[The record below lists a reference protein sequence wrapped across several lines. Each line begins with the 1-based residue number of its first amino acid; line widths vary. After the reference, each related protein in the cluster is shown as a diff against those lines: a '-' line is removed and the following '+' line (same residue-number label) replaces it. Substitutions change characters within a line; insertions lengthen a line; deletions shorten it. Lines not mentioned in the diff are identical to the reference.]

1 MNIKALIEKRNVLVA
16 KMQEI
21 VDAAGKETRAF
32 TDDENKQYADY
43 KAEVEKLDE
52 TIKAYKETR
61 DLDEK
66 NPAEEGSEQKE
77 QRSKEEAEELE
88 ERAFEDYIRGT
99 LTEER
104 AADSN
109 FTFADN
115 GAVIPTSI
123 ANKIIDKVVEISPIY
138 ALATKYNVGGTLTI
152 PYYDA
157 STGDITMAYAEEFTE
172 LTSTSGSFKSISL
185 KGFLAG
191 VLTLVSKSLL
201 NNSNFNLLNFVIN
214 KMAQNIAIWIENECI
229 NGTSGKIEGLSTITP
244 AVTSAKATSVTTDE
258 LIDLQE
264 SIPDMYQA
272 NAIWI
277 MNKKTRTEIRKLKD
291 SDEQYL
297 LNKDISA
304 RWGYTLL
311 GKDVYISDNMPEMKG
326 GNRAIIY
333 GDLSGLAIKTSEN
346 ATIDILREKY
356 ATQHAIGVY
365 AYLEMDAK
373 VENAEKIAVMKMYGT
388 SSSS

>member
-1 MNIKALIEKRNVLVA
+1 MNIKALIEKRNALVT

-32 TDDENKQYADY
+32 TEDENKQYADY
-43 KAEVEKLDE
+43 KAEVKKLDE

-66 NPAEEGSEQKE
+66 TPAEEDGEQKE
-77 QRSKEEAEELE
+77 QRNKEEAEELE

-229 NGTSGKIEGLSTITP
+229 NGTSGKIEGLSAITP
-244 AVTSAKATSVTTDE
+244 TVTSAKATSVTADE

-291 SDEQYL
+291 SDGQYL
-297 LNKDISA
+297 LNKDVSA

-333 GDLSGLAIKTSEN
+333 GDLSGLAIKTSEG

-373 VENAEKIAVMKMYGT
+373 VENAEKIAVMKMYGA
-388 SSSS
+388 SSS

>member
-1 MNIKALIEKRNVLVA
+1 MNIKALIEKRNALIS

-21 VDAAGKETRAF
+21 VDVAGKETRAF

-43 KAEVEKLDE
+43 KSEVEKLDE

-66 NPAEEGSEQKE
+66 TPAEEDGEQKE
-77 QRSKEEAEELE
+77 QRNKEEAEEIE
-88 ERAFEDYIRGT
+88 ERTFEDYIRGT

-109 FTFADN
+109 FKFADN

-172 LTSTSGSFKSISL
+172 LTSTSGNFKSISL

-214 KMAQNIAIWIENECI
+214 KMAQNIAVWIENECI
-229 NGTSGKIEGLSTITP
+229 NGTSGKIEGLSTIVP

-291 SDEQYL
+291 GDGQYL
-297 LNKDISA
+297 LNKDVSA

-333 GDLSGLAIKTSEN
+333 GDLSGLAIKTSEG

-373 VENAEKIAVMKMYGT
+373 IENAEKIAVMKMYGA
-388 SSSS
+388 SSS

>member
-1 MNIKALIEKRNVLVA
+1 MNIKALIEKRNALVT

-66 NPAEEGSEQKE
+66 IPAEEDGEQKE
-77 QRSKEEAEELE
+77 QRNKEEAEELE
-88 ERAFEDYIRGT
+88 ARAFEDYIRGT

-104 AADSN
+104 AANSN

-229 NGTSGKIEGLSTITP
+229 NGTSSKIEGLSTITP
-244 AVTSAKATSVTTDE
+244 AVTSAKATSVTADE

-291 SDEQYL
+291 SDGQYL
-297 LNKDISA
+297 LNKDVSA

-365 AYLEMDAK
+365 AYIEMDAK
-373 VENAEKIAVMKMYGT
+373 VENAEKIAVMKMYST
-388 SSSS
+388 SSP

>member
-1 MNIKALIEKRNVLVA
+1 MNIKALIEKRNALVT

-66 NPAEEGSEQKE
+66 IPAEEDGEQKE
-77 QRSKEEAEELE
+77 QRNKEEAEELE

-104 AADSN
+104 AANSN

-115 GAVIPTSI
+115 GAVIPASI

-244 AVTSAKATSVTTDE
+244 AVTSAKATSVTVDE

-291 SDEQYL
+291 SDGQYL
-297 LNKDISA
+297 LNKDVSA

-388 SSSS
+388 SSS

>member
-1 MNIKALIEKRNVLVA
+1 MNIKALIEKRNALVT

-66 NPAEEGSEQKE
+66 IPAEEDGEQKE
-77 QRSKEEAEELE
+77 QRNKEEAEELE

-104 AADSN
+104 AANSN

-244 AVTSAKATSVTTDE
+244 AVTSAKATSVTVDE

-291 SDEQYL
+291 SDGQYL
-297 LNKDISA
+297 LNKDVSA

-388 SSSS
+388 SSS

>member
-1 MNIKALIEKRNVLVA
+1 MNIKALIEKRNALVT

-66 NPAEEGSEQKE
+66 IPAEEDGEQKE
-77 QRSKEEAEELE
+77 QRNKEEAEELE
-88 ERAFEDYIRGT
+88 ARAFEDYIRGT

-104 AADSN
+104 AATSN

-138 ALATKYNVGGTLTI
+138 NLATKYNVGGTLTI

-214 KMAQNIAIWIENECI
+214 KMAQNIAIWTENECI
-229 NGTSGKIEGLSTITP
+229 NGTSGKIEGLSKITP
-244 AVTSAKATSVTTDE
+244 AVTSAKATSVTADE

-291 SDEQYL
+291 SDGQYL
-297 LNKDISA
+297 LNKDVSA

-365 AYLEMDAK
+365 AYIEMDAK
-373 VENAEKIAVMKMYGT
+373 VENAEKIAVMKMSST
-388 SSSS
+388 SSS

>member
-1 MNIKALIEKRNVLVA
+1 MNIKALIEKRNALIE
-16 KMQEI
+16 KMQAI

-32 TDDENKQYADY
+32 TDDENKQYSDY
-43 KAEVEKLDE
+43 KSEVEKLDE

-66 NPAEEGSEQKE
+66 IPAEEDGEQKE
-77 QRSKEEAEELE
+77 QRNKEEAEDLE

-214 KMAQNIAIWIENECI
+214 KMAQNIAIWIEKECI
-229 NGTSGKIEGLSTITP
+229 NGTSSKIEGLSTITP
-244 AVTSAKATSVTTDE
+244 AVTSAKATSVTVDE
-258 LIDLQE
+258 LINLQE

-291 SDEQYL
+291 SDGQYL
-297 LNKDISA
+297 LNKDVSA

-373 VENAEKIAVMKMYGT
+373 VENAEKIAVMKMTG
-388 SSSS
+388 SAS

>member
-1 MNIKALIEKRNVLVA
+1 MNIKALIEKRNALVT

-66 NPAEEGSEQKE
+66 IPAEEDGEQKE
-77 QRSKEEAEELE
+77 QRNKEEAEELE
-88 ERAFEDYIRGT
+88 ARAFEDYIRGT

-244 AVTSAKATSVTTDE
+244 AVTSAKATSVTVDE

-291 SDEQYL
+291 SDGQYL
-297 LNKDISA
+297 LNKDVSA

-388 SSSS
+388 SSS

>member
-1 MNIKALIEKRNVLVA
+1 MNIKALIEKRNALVT

-66 NPAEEGSEQKE
+66 IPAEEDGEQKE
-77 QRSKEEAEELE
+77 QRNKEEAEELE

-104 AADSN
+104 AANSN

-115 GAVIPTSI
+115 GAVIPASI

-138 ALATKYNVGGTLTI
+138 NLATKYNVGGTLTI

-244 AVTSAKATSVTTDE
+244 AVTSAKATSVTVDE

-291 SDEQYL
+291 SDGQYL
-297 LNKDISA
+297 LNKDVSA

-388 SSSS
+388 SSS

>member
-1 MNIKALIEKRNVLVA
+1 MNIKALIEKRNALVT

-32 TDDENKQYADY
+32 TSDENKQYADY

-66 NPAEEGSEQKE
+66 TPAEEDGEQKE
-77 QRSKEEAEELE
+77 QRNKEEAEELE
-88 ERAFEDYIRGT
+88 ERAFEDYLRGT

-115 GAVIPTSI
+115 GAVIPASI

-201 NNSNFNLLNFVIN
+201 NNSNFNLLDFVIN
-214 KMAQNIAIWIENECI
+214 KMAQNIAVWIENECI
-229 NGTSGKIEGLSTITP
+229 NGTSSKIEGLSTIVP

-291 SDEQYL
+291 SDGQYL
-297 LNKDISA
+297 LNKDVSA

-311 GKDVYISDNMPEMKG
+311 GKDVYISDNMPEMKS

-333 GDLSGLAIKTSEN
+333 GDLSGLAIKTSEG

-373 VENAEKIAVMKMYGT
+373 VENAEKIAVMKMYGA
-388 SSSS
+388 SSS

>member
-1 MNIKALIEKRNVLVA
+1 MNIKALIEKRNALVT

-66 NPAEEGSEQKE
+66 TPAEEDGEQKE
-77 QRSKEEAEELE
+77 QRNKEEAEELE
-88 ERAFEDYIRGT
+88 ERAFEDYLRGT

-115 GAVIPTSI
+115 GAVIPASI

-229 NGTSGKIEGLSTITP
+229 NGTSGKIEGLSTIAP
-244 AVTSAKATSVTTDE
+244 AVTSAKATSVTADE

-291 SDEQYL
+291 SDGQYL
-297 LNKDISA
+297 LNKDVSA

-333 GDLSGLAIKTSEN
+333 GDLSGLAIKTSEG

-373 VENAEKIAVMKMYGT
+373 VENAEKIAVMKMYGA
-388 SSSS
+388 SSS

>member
-1 MNIKALIEKRNVLVA
+1 MNIKALIEKRNALVT

-32 TDDENKQYADY
+32 TSDENKQYADY

-66 NPAEEGSEQKE
+66 TPAEEDGEQKE
-77 QRSKEEAEELE
+77 QRNKEEAEELE
-88 ERAFEDYIRGT
+88 ERAFEDYLRGT

-115 GAVIPTSI
+115 GAVIPASI

-201 NNSNFNLLNFVIN
+201 NNSNFNLLDFVIN
-214 KMAQNIAIWIENECI
+214 KMAQNIAVWIENECI
-229 NGTSGKIEGLSTITP
+229 NGTSSKIEGLSTIVP

-291 SDEQYL
+291 SDGQYL
-297 LNKDISA
+297 LNKDVSA

-333 GDLSGLAIKTSEN
+333 GDLSGLAIKTSEG

-388 SSSS
+388 SSS

>member
-1 MNIKALIEKRNVLVA
+1 MNIKALIEKRNALVT

-66 NPAEEGSEQKE
+66 IPAEEDGEQKE
-77 QRSKEEAEELE
+77 QRNKEEAEELE

-104 AADSN
+104 AANSN

-115 GAVIPTSI
+115 GAVIPASI

-138 ALATKYNVGGTLTI
+138 NLATKYNVGGTLTI

-244 AVTSAKATSVTTDE
+244 AVTSAKATSVTVDE

-291 SDEQYL
+291 SDGQYL
-297 LNKDISA
+297 LNKDVSA

-373 VENAEKIAVMKMYGT
+373 VENAEKIAVMKMNGA
-388 SSSS
+388 SSS